1 MSTTRGWAV
10 LAGAVLL
17 FGLGGTAAAQGRPG
31 CNGGGGSGS
40 RGGPPQMSNQMGGG
54 MGQSQMSRGG
64 YQGQGNSQM
73 LMQQQ
78 LFALQQQQLQANAM
92 GDDLMASLV
101 AADIRRYQDR
111 MRQIQK
117 QQQQQLNGGR

>member
-31 CNGGGGSGS
+31 CNGGGS
-40 RGGPPQMSNQMGGG
+40 RGMPPQMSNQMGGG
-54 MGQSQMSRGG
+54 MGQSQMNCGG
-64 YQGQGNSQM
+64 YQGQGSSQM

-101 AADIRRYQDR
+101 AADVRRYQDR

-117 QQQQQLNGGR
+117 QQQLNGGR

>member
-10 LAGAVLL
+10 LAAGAVLL

-40 RGGPPQMSNQMGGG
+40 RGMPPQMCNQMGGGG
-54 MGQSQMSRGG
+54 MGQSQMNRGG

-73 LMQQQ
+73 LMQQ
-78 LFALQQQQLQANAM
+78 LFALQQQQMQANAM
-92 GDDLMASLV
+92 GNNLMASLV

-117 QQQQQLNGGR
+117 QQQQLNGGR